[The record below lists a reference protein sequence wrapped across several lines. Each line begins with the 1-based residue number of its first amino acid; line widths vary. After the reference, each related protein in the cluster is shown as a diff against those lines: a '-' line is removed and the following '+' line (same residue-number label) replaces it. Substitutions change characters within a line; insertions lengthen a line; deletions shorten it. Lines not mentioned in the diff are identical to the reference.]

1 MRMQVIVVDFTL
13 ARIAILYGACLPRL
27 SLEAFF
33 CAIKFYNIVVKL
45 INLSYKES
53 QKRCLTSIVAG

>member
-1 MRMQVIVVDFTL
+1 MIVVDFTL

-33 CAIKFYNIVVKL
+33 CAIKSTISS
-45 INLSYKES
+45 LSS
-53 QKRCLTSIVAG
+53 LTSLIKKARSDA